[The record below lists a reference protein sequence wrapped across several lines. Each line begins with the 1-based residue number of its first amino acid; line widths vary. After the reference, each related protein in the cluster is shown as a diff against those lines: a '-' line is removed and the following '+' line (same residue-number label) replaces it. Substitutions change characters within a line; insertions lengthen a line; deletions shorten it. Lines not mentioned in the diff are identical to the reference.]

1 MAFAFSGSC
10 LLYLY
15 VLLYYMFSCW
25 LVAAQSALYS
35 IARVILFIIPHYDSR
50 NTVTPIRL
58 RQLEWWVCHADGK
71 NIRRHVHSFTCFD
84 TIPNLE
90 SSNSEVCDGNLLFC
104 SVVISRPW
112 SRDSSALEFI
122 LSILSWSPNLKRSWQ
137 QHCYFVQR
145 KLWFMLPANWGP
157 ARDYRTS
164 SVATAEPA
172 WHATTAKQTRT
183 ARLSRLDP
191 RALIPLITHALPVHS
206 WTVTRSVIIA
216 TDSRACRLWRFCVLH
231 SSLLAIIWQKE
242 RKTKKIQQQK
252 RKHTRIH
259 M

>member
-1 MAFAFSGSC
+1 MVSRLECTRVHFVHF
-10 LLYLY
+10 
-15 VLLYYMFSCW
+15 VLVSK
-25 LVAAQSALYS
+25 
-35 IARVILFIIPHYDSR
+35 P
-50 NTVTPIRL
+50 
-58 RQLEWWVCHADGK
+58 
-71 NIRRHVHSFTCFD
+71 
-84 TIPNLE
+84 
-90 SSNSEVCDGNLLFC
+90 
-104 SVVISRPW
+104 
-112 SRDSSALEFI
+112 
-122 LSILSWSPNLKRSWQ
+122 KRSWQ

-259 M
+259 IMYPGVFPFLLLYCIKRKSSSMQN